1 MLSQDQNL
9 FQALNELYDG
19 TEMFNSIAGQLH
31 SLTQIDLD
39 RQSQLVLDEAEEL
52 KDSGTDKV
60 NALKEAIDVLVTAF
74 GYIQKLGMAYDCDI
88 AEAMNLVN
96 GNNLSKFSEDSE
108 DLMESIRFY
117 MDKGVKVDVHY
128 DQDSGLYSLKD
139 ESGKVRKPVWY
150 KACDLSSC
158 FETLQ

>member
-1 MLSQDQNL
+1 MLNQDQNL

-19 TEMFNSIAGQLH
+19 TEMFNSIAGQLDKITQA
-31 SLTQIDLD
+31 SLDHQAK
-39 RQSQLVLDEAEEL
+39 LVLDEAVEL

-60 NALKEAIDVLVTAF
+60 NALKEAIDVLVTTF
-74 GYIQKLGMAYDCDI
+74 GYIQKLGLAYDCDI

-96 GNNLSKFSEDSE
+96 GNNLSKFSEDPE
-108 DLMESIRFY
+108 DLMESVRFY
-117 MDKGVKVDVHY
+117 MEKGVKVDVQY
-128 DQDSGLYSLKD
+128 DEDSGLYSLKD

-150 KACDLSSC
+150 QDCDLSSC